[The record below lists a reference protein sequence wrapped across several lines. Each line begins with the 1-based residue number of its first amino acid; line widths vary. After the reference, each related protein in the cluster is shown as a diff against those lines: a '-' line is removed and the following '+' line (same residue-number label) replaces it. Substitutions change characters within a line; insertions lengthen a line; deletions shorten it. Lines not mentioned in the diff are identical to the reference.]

1 MLKKILIVEDEP
13 GMQIGLKDNL
23 EFEGYKVETA
33 NDGEEG
39 LNLLEGT
46 KYDLLILD
54 VMLPKMSG
62 FEVCRTIRKK
72 GIEVPVILL
81 TAKSEEIDK
90 VRGLE
95 LGADDYI
102 TKPFGL
108 REFLAR
114 IKAVLRRSPNKPNPD
129 GNMIKLGRLSANF
142 QTYQAFYKG
151 IQIKMSHKEFSVLE
165 YLWTHKNR
173 IVSRND
179 LLEKIWGY
187 HEFPTTRTI
196 DNFILKLRQKIEDDP
211 NNPEIIIT
219 VHGAGYKMID
229 A

>member
-39 LNLLEGT
+39 LNMLSGK

-72 GIEVPVILL
+72 GIDLPVILL

-90 VRGLE
+90 VIGLE

-114 IKAVLRRSPNKPNPD
+114 IKAVLRRGSNKPNPD
-129 GNMIKLGRLSANF
+129 DSIIKLGRLSANF

-151 IQIKMSHKEFSVLE
+151 IQIKMSHKEISVLE
-165 YLWTHKNR
+165 YLWTHKNK

-196 DNFILKLRQKIEDDP
+196 DNFILKLRQKIEEDP

-219 VHGAGYKMID
+219 VHGAGYKMIGI
-229 A
+229 

>member
-1 MLKKILIVEDEP
+1 MTKKVLIVEDEI

-23 EFEGYKVETA
+23 EFEGYKVDTA
-33 NDGEEG
+33 SDGEEG
-39 LNLLEGT
+39 LQMLT
-46 KYDLLILD
+46 KNYYDLLVLD

-62 FEVCRTIRKK
+62 FELCRVIRKK
-72 GIEVPVILL
+72 DIVVPVILL

-114 IKAVLRRSPNKPNPD
+114 VKAVLRRSKNGEKND
-129 GNMIKLGRLSANF
+129 DSTEILLGKLAINF
-142 QTYQAFYKG
+142 QNYQASYQG
-151 IQIKMSHKEFSVLE
+151 HPVKMSHKEFSILE
-165 YLWTHKNR
+165 YLWLNKNK
-173 IVSRND
+173 IISRND

-187 HEFPTTRTI
+187 HEFPSTRTV
-196 DNFILKLRQKIEDDP
+196 DNFVVKIRQKVELDP
-211 NNPEIIIT
+211 NKPTIILT
-219 VHGAGYKMID
+219 VHGVGYKLVF
-229 A
+229 

>member
-1 MLKKILIVEDEP
+1 
-13 GMQIGLKDNL
+13 
-23 EFEGYKVETA
+23 
-33 NDGEEG
+33 
-39 LNLLEGT
+39 
-46 KYDLLILD
+46 
-54 VMLPKMSG
+54 
-62 FEVCRTIRKK
+62 
-72 GIEVPVILL
+72 
-81 TAKSEEIDK
+81 
-90 VRGLE
+90 
-95 LGADDYI
+95 
-102 TKPFGL
+102 
-108 REFLAR
+108 
-114 IKAVLRRSPNKPNPD
+114 
-129 GNMIKLGRLSANF
+129 MIKLGRLSANF